1 MKRMLM
7 IVAVTAVV
15 TVVVQPFLPAGALAE
30 AGRAALRAQ
39 EPKKIDEF
47 KMTTYQAV
55 FVTKGPKWTDTVSPE
70 AQPVVA
76 AHREYIRELL
86 TSGRAVIIGTLT
98 GPSTSQLRGV
108 YIVAGTPEQ
117 AKEIAAAD
125 PGVKDGRWAFEILK
139 WMGPEGWFQ
148 RPSSEETEKIY
159 FGFLANGPNRSQDE
173 QTAQKLQR
181 AHLDY
186 MDGQAKIGKL
196 VLAGPLLD
204 GGTRRGLIA
213 YRVATKEEAI
223 ERASGDPM
231 VKEGRLA
238 VELYEWTI
246 PKGVLK

>member
-1 MKRMLM
+1 MKRML
-7 IVAVTAVV
+7 IVVAVTAV
-15 TVVVQPFLPAGALAE
+15 TAVVQPF
-30 AGRAALRAQ
+30 RAVLHAQ

-55 FVTKGPKWTDTVSPE
+55 FVTRGPKWADTVSPE

-76 AHREYIRELL
+76 AHREYIRELM
-86 TSGRAVIIGTLT
+86 TSGRALITGTLS

-139 WMGPEGWFQ
+139 WMGPEGLFQ
-148 RPSSEETEKIY
+148 RPNSEEMEKIY
-159 FGFLANGPNRSQDE
+159 FGFLVNGPNRSQDAE
-173 QTAQKLQR
+173 TAKNLQR

-186 MDGQAKIGKL
+186 MDGQGKIGKL

-204 GGTRRGLIA
+204 GGVRRGLIA
-213 YRVATKEEAI
+213 YRVATTEEAM

-231 VKEGRLA
+231 VKAGRLA

-246 PKGVLK
+246 PKGILK